1 MKIEKQNIIDIEH
14 INEMLKDANS
24 TNLFFTDLLGR
35 PMTLTVNPDD
45 ISDIIQNGI
54 GFDGSSIAGFASIEG
69 SDRILKPVMETFHI
83 LNFKDEKVGFFMCK
97 IFDQQNKR
105 YLADPRL
112 MLEQVLA
119 KAKKTFNA
127 AFLAGAEHEFFL
139 INQDTLEE
147 YVKSDLE
154 ERVKSDSA
162 GYFHIDPY
170 DKGDPVRREIISVL
184 KKTGIKFEKAHHEV
198 SESQHEINILCANPL
213 QVADE
218 TILFH
223 YVTRKVAAQFGYYAI
238 FIPKPFN
245 GQNRNAF
252 HIHLSMLDQN
262 MKNLFYDPDSK
273 HSLSSTMKHFIGG
286 LLQYARETSII
297 MAASFNS
304 YKAYV
309 VEREAPIVRSWGLT
323 NRSCMVR
330 IPWAKNPQATRLEL
344 RSPDPS
350 GNVYL
355 QLATLIEMG
364 LKGIHDKLACGEPES
379 QSIYEKIEH
388 SKVWDDRFLP
398 KCMFEALVEAERS
411 QFLRSIMGELLYDKY
426 MGLKIKDWEEHRT
439 HITLRERSKYVDI

>member
-1 MKIEKQNIIDIEH
+1 MDIEH
-14 INEMLKDANS
+14 INQKLKDADS

-54 GFDGSSIAGFASIEG
+54 GFDGSSIPGFASIEG
-69 SDRILKPVMETFHI
+69 SDRIAKPIMETFH
-83 LNFKDEKVGFFMCK
+83 LLDFKDEKVGFFMCK
-97 IFDQQNKR
+97 VFDQQNER

-112 MLEQVLA
+112 MLEQVLT
-119 KAKKTFNA
+119 KAKKDFNA
-127 AFLAGAEHEFFL
+127 TFLAGAEHEFFL
-139 INQDTLEE
+139 INQDNVEE
-147 YVKSDLE
+147 YFKSDLE
-154 ERVKSDSA
+154 ERVKSDEA

-170 DKGDPVRREIISVL
+170 DKGDPVRREIINVL
-184 KKTGIKFEKAHHEV
+184 KKAGIKHEKAHHEV
-198 SESQHEINILCANPL
+198 SESQHEINLQCAHPL

-223 YVTRKVAAQFGYYAI
+223 YVTRKVAAQFGHHAI

-262 MKNLFYDPDSK
+262 MKNLFYDPDSQ
-273 HSLSSTMKHFIGG
+273 HSLSQTMKNFIGG
-286 LLQYARETSII
+286 LLQHARETSIV
-297 MAASFNS
+297 MASTFNS

-309 VEREAPIVRSWGLT
+309 VEREAPIVRSWGLA

-330 IPWAKNPQATRLEL
+330 IPWIKNPQATRLEL

-364 LKGIHDKLACGEPES
+364 LKGIHDKLDCGEPEFE
-379 QSIYEKIEH
+379 SIYEKIEH

-411 QFLRSIMGELLYDKY
+411 PFLKNVMGELLYDKY
-426 MGLKIKDWEEHRT
+426 MALKIADWEEHRT
-439 HITLRERSKYVDI
+439 HITVRERSKYFDI

>member
-1 MKIEKQNIIDIEH
+1 MDINQ
-14 INEMLKDANS
+14 INLALRDVDS
-24 TNLFFTDLLGR
+24 TKLFFTDLLGR
-35 PMTLTVNPDD
+35 PMNLSVNPED
-45 ISDIIQNGI
+45 IADIVQHGI

-69 SDRILKPVMETFHI
+69 SDRILKPLKDSFH
-83 LNFKDEKVGFFMCK
+83 LLEFQDEKIGFFMCD
-97 IFDQQNKR
+97 IYDQQNKR

-112 MLEQVLA
+112 MLEQVVA
-119 KAKKTFNA
+119 KAEKDFGAK
-127 AFLAGAEHEFFL
+127 FLAGAEHEFFL
-139 INQDTLEE
+139 INQENLAE
-147 YVKSDLE
+147 YYKADLE

-170 DKGDPVRREIISVL
+170 DKGDPVRREIVKVL
-184 KKTGIKFEKAHHEV
+184 KKSGIKYEKSHHEV
-198 SESQHEINILCANPL
+198 SESQHEVNIRCTNPL

-223 YVTRKVAAQFGYYAI
+223 YVTRKVAAQFGYYAL

-252 HIHLSMLDQN
+252 HIHLSMLDQE
-262 MKNLFYDPDSK
+262 MKNLFYDPNSQDHFSQK
-273 HSLSSTMKHFIGG
+273 MKHFIGG
-286 LLQYARETSII
+286 LLRYARETSII
-297 MAASFNS
+297 MASSFNS

-364 LKGIHDKLACGEPES
+364 LKGIQDKLDCGKPES
-379 QSIYEKIEH
+379 ESIYEKIKH
-388 SKVWDDRFLP
+388 SKVWDERFLP

-411 QFLRSIMGELLYDKY
+411 QFLKDILGELRYEKY
-426 MGLKIKDWEEHRT
+426 MGLKIADWEEHRT
-439 HITLRERSKYVDI
+439 HITLRERSKYFDI

>member
-1 MKIEKQNIIDIEH
+1 M
-14 INEMLKDANS
+14 
-24 TNLFFTDLLGR
+24 
-35 PMTLTVNPDD
+35 
-45 ISDIIQNGI
+45 
-54 GFDGSSIAGFASIEG
+54 
-69 SDRILKPVMETFHI
+69 
-83 LNFKDEKVGFFMCK
+83 
-97 IFDQQNKR
+97 
-105 YLADPRL
+105 
-112 MLEQVLA
+112 
-119 KAKKTFNA
+119 
-127 AFLAGAEHEFFL
+127 
-139 INQDTLEE
+139 
-147 YVKSDLE
+147 
-154 ERVKSDSA
+154 
-162 GYFHIDPY
+162 
-170 DKGDPVRREIISVL
+170 
-184 KKTGIKFEKAHHEV
+184 
-198 SESQHEINILCANPL
+198 
-213 QVADE
+213 ADE

-223 YVTRKVAAQFGYYAI
+223 YVTRKVAAQFGYHAI

-262 MKNLFYDPDSK
+262 MKNLFYDSDSQ

-364 LKGIHDKLACGEPES
+364 LKGIHDKLDCGEPES
-379 QSIYEKIEH
+379 QSIYEKVKH

-439 HITLRERSKYVDI
+439 HITLRERSKYIDI

>member
-14 INEMLKDANS
+14 INEMLKDVNS
-24 TNLFFTDLLGR
+24 TNRFFTDLLGR

-69 SDRILKPVMETFHI
+69 SDRILKPVIETFHV
-83 LNFKDEKVGFFMCK
+83 LNFGDEKVGFFMCK

-119 KAKKTFNA
+119 KTKKTFNA
-127 AFLAGAEHEFFL
+127 SFLAGAEHEFFL

-184 KKTGIKFEKAHHEV
+184 KKSGIKFEKAHHEV

-223 YVTRKVAAQFGYYAI
+223 YVTRKVAAQFGYHAI

-252 HIHLSMLDQN
+252 HIHLSMLDKD
-262 MKNLFYDPDSK
+262 MKNLFYDPDSQ

-364 LKGIHDKLACGEPES
+364 LKGIHDKLDSGEPES

-411 QFLRSIMGELLYDKY
+411 QFLKSIMGELLYDKY

-439 HITLRERSKYVDI
+439 HITLRERSKYIDI

>member
-1 MKIEKQNIIDIEH
+1 MDINQ
-14 INEMLKDANS
+14 INLTLRDADS
-24 TNLFFTDLLGR
+24 TKLFFTDLLGR
-35 PMTLTVNPDD
+35 PMSLSVNPED
-45 ISDIIQNGI
+45 IPAILEKGV

-69 SDRILKPVMETFHI
+69 SDRVLKPLIDTFH
-83 LNFKDEKVGFFMCK
+83 LLEFEDEKVGFFMCD
-97 IFDQQNKR
+97 IYDQQNKR

-112 MLEQVLA
+112 MLEVVLERA
-119 KAKKTFNA
+119 EKDFGAT
-127 AFLAGAEHEFFL
+127 FLAGAEHEFFL
-139 INQDTLEE
+139 INQENLEE
-147 YVKSDLE
+147 YCKADLE

-170 DKGDPVRREIISVL
+170 DKGDPVRREIVKVL
-184 KKTGIKFEKAHHEV
+184 KKSGIKYEKSHHEV
-198 SESQHEINILCANPL
+198 SESQHEVNLRCTNPL

-262 MKNLFYDPDSK
+262 KNNLFYDPDAQNT
-273 HSLSSTMKHFIGG
+273 LSETMRHFIGG
-286 LLQYARETSII
+286 LLRYARETSIV

-330 IPWAKNPQATRLEL
+330 IPWATKPEATRLEL

-355 QLATLIEMG
+355 QLATLLEMG
-364 LKGIHDKLACGEPES
+364 LRGIQDKLACGEPES
-379 QSIYEKIEH
+379 ESIYEKIKH
-388 SKVWDDRFLP
+388 SKVWDERFLP
-398 KCMFEALVEAERS
+398 KSMFEALTEAERS
-411 QFLRSIMGELLYDKY
+411 QFLKDIMGELRYEKY
-426 MGLKIKDWEEHRT
+426 MTLKIADWEEHRT
-439 HITLRERSKYVDI
+439 HITLRERSKYFDI